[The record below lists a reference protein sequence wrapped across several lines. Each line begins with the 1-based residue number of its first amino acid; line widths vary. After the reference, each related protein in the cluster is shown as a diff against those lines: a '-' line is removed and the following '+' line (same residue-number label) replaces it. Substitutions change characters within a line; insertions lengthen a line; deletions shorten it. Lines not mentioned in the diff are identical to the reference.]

1 MTPVN
6 HSDTRTRFAPSPT
19 GHLHLGHLY
28 AAQVAHD
35 LARKTNGK
43 YLLRFEDIDTTRTKK
58 KYYESI
64 LDDLHFFNLH
74 HDETPILQT
83 QLDRSDAYSQA
94 ITTLNKLG
102 VTYPCFCSRKDIL
115 RETSNITNAPHH
127 PITSSQL
134 YPGTCQNLNHSQQLA
149 HIKQGKIPS
158 IRINTKKAAT
168 LTGELTFTDSIHG
181 NIKVNPHILGD
192 TILARKDIGTSYHIA
207 SVIDDAHQHITHVT
221 RGDDLIESTHLH
233 RVIQALLNLPE
244 PTYHHHPLILDDQ
257 YNRLAKRSNSI
268 SINELRKNGVT
279 LDTMNQMI
287 QAQLTQYR

>member
-43 YLLRFEDIDTTRTKK
+43 YLLRFEDIDTTRTQK